1 MSMPA
6 APEFNPTDFWRHV
19 RRFVA
24 HVPFIKD
31 VLAMFYATQDAKTPM
46 WVKGMIGAA
55 LAYFALPADAIP
67 EVVFF
72 GLGFTDDAAVV
83 LGTLRVVANHVTDDH
98 RAQAERWLTE
108 NSG

>member
-1 MSMPA
+1 MNVPSQSN
-6 APEFNPTDFWRHV
+6 FNANDFWRHV
-19 RRFVA
+19 RKFMA

-31 VLAMFYATQDAKTPM
+31 VLAMFYASQDPKTPM

-67 EVVFF
+67 EMVFL

-83 LGTLRVVANHVTDDH
+83 LATLRAVATHVTDDH
-98 RAQAERWLTE
+98 RLKAETWLSE
-108 NSG
+108 NT